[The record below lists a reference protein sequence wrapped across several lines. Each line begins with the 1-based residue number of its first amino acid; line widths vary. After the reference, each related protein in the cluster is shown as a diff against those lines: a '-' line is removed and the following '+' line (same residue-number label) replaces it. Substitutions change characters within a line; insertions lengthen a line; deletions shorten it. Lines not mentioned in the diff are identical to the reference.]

1 MNLKKD
7 EKYKVNI
14 FDQENEG
21 LGVLKINDMIV
32 FVENGLPGDSGEILI
47 TDVKNSF
54 ARGKM
59 ISFDKISSGRQE
71 APCPYYDEC
80 GGCDLQHQTYQQQL
94 AFKCHKVKNALERI
108 GGFKNISINNI
119 IYNDDFYYR
128 NKVTLKIN
136 GNKLGFYKRN
146 TNDIID
152 IDNCIIS
159 NKKIN
164 EAIRVLQSFVSKYS
178 DNNFTSIVI
187 RYSDHIMISIISKDN
202 NLANE
207 LVAFLSSK
215 LDNLKSLSLNNNVIF
230 GDHYIEEKI
239 DDLTFKLSPMS
250 FYQINN
256 KIMKKLYNKVLEY
269 VSNIENETI
278 LDLYCGI
285 GTITL
290 FLSKQV
296 KRVIGIEISEDAIK
310 DARENVKINNSNNII
325 FIQGKVEEK
334 INSLMD
340 EKIDTIVMDPPRNGI
355 DKQTLNAVMKINPKQ
370 IVYVSCNPV
379 TLARDLKILC
389 NEKYNL
395 IEITPFDMFPQTNH
409 VEAVV
414 LMSRVDK

>member
-1 MNLKKD
+1 
-7 EKYKVNI
+7 
-14 FDQENEG
+14 
-21 LGVLKINDMIV
+21 
-32 FVENGLPGDSGEILI
+32 
-47 TDVKNSF
+47 
-54 ARGKM
+54 
-59 ISFDKISSGRQE
+59 
-71 APCPYYDEC
+71 
-80 GGCDLQHQTYQQQL
+80 
-94 AFKCHKVKNALERI
+94 
-108 GGFKNISINNI
+108 
-119 IYNDDFYYR
+119 
-128 NKVTLKIN
+128 
-136 GNKLGFYKRN
+136 
-146 TNDIID
+146 
-152 IDNCIIS
+152 
-159 NKKIN
+159 
-164 EAIRVLQSFVSKYS
+164 
-178 DNNFTSIVI
+178 
-187 RYSDHIMISIISKDN
+187 MISIISKDN